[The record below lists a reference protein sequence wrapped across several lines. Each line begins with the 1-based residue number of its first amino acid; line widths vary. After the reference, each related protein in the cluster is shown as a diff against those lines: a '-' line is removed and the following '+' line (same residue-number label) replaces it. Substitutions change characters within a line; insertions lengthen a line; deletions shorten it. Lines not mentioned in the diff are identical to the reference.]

1 MNIKT
6 IFDPSEQIT
15 FNDYMVKCGIK
26 DIEEFCNP
34 TGKYLDDCLKYV
46 NMLEAVQMAKYHIL
60 NKDAM
65 YILSDSGDTDG
76 ITSAYICYDYLKLL
90 RPELDIKILIHEHKE
105 RGLQDDKLFERI
117 KTEPRPLVIIPD
129 SGSNNCERAK
139 ELSDMNISILVLDHH
154 TLITPIQTGVLV
166 NNQVGD
172 VSPYGS
178 GCLVTHK
185 FLQALDRE
193 FGVKYSSKYIDVVAL
208 SLVSD
213 VMNMSDLQ
221 NRTYYKFG
229 LETRG
234 CIRNNFLNALFDKFI
249 GDKPYTQRDIA
260 FKIVPK
266 LNSVSRCENQQLK
279 QYVFVAFMGLY
290 DVNEVADMCG
300 TQHGEQTRI
309 VAKVVE
315 NIKPSIDYSNKL
327 IIVADDSIPKTYAG
341 LIASKLSDN
350 HPIVV
355 GSVKDGELIGSFRSP
370 VDIDD
375 TLVGNPLINWKQGH
389 SLASGISLPSD
400 NIQPLIDY
408 YNTLETLPQPKYDV
422 LGSYTTKSIP
432 KYLFA
437 EFDPNTDVTTN
448 AETTN
453 SLYGKGFPNP
463 LIHIHSITVNQG
475 DMRVIVANGRTLKLL
490 KDGIEIMWFMI
501 SNADKEA
508 LLNTP
513 YELELVGTMGINT
526 YGGKK
531 TPQIIVEKYEISD
544 LKKKTLEDIF

>member
-1 MNIKT
+1 MRIKNI
-6 IFDPSEQIT
+6 FAPSEQIT
-15 FNDYMVKCGIK
+15 FNDYMVKCGVK
-26 DIEEFCNP
+26 DVEEFFNP
-34 TGKYLDDCLKYV
+34 TGKYLDDCLKYT

-90 RPELDIKILIHEHKE
+90 CPELDIKILIHEHKE

-129 SGSNNCERAK
+129 SGTNDCDRAK
-139 ELSDMNISILVLDHH
+139 ELSDMNISVLVLDHH
-154 TLITPIQTGVLV
+154 TPATPIQTGVLV

-193 FGVKYSSKYIDVVAL
+193 FGVKYSSRYIDVVAL

-221 NRTYYKFG
+221 NRTYYRFG
-229 LETRG
+229 LGDRSYIHNG
-234 CIRNNFLNALFDKFI
+234 FLNALFDKFI

-266 LNSVSRCENQQLK
+266 LNSVCRSNDQELK
-279 QYVFVAFMGLY
+279 QYVFGAFIGFY

-300 TQHGEQTRI
+300 KQHSEQTRI
-309 VAKVVE
+309 VAKTVE
-315 NIKPSIDYSNKL
+315 DIKPSIDYSNKF
-327 IIVADDSIPKTYAG
+327 IIIADDSIPKTYAG

-350 HPIVV
+350 HPIIV

-375 TLVGNPLINWKQGH
+375 TLVNNPLINWKQGH
-389 SLASGISLPSD
+389 SLASGISLPSN

-408 YNTLETLPQPKYDV
+408 YNALETLPQPKYDV
-422 LGSYTTKSIP
+422 LGSYTTKSMP
-432 KYLFA
+432 KYLFS
-437 EFDPNTDVTTN
+437 EFDPNTDVTRG
-448 AETTN
+448 
-453 SLYGKGFPNP
+453 LYGKGFPNP
-463 LIHIHSITVNQG
+463 LVHIHSITVNQG
-475 DMRVIVANGRTLKLL
+475 DIREMGANGRTLKLS
-490 KDGIEIMWFMI
+490 KDGIDFMWFMV
-501 SNADKEA
+501 SNADKEK
-508 LLNTP
+508 LLSEKP
-513 YELELVGTMGINT
+513 YELELVGTMGVNEWN
-526 YGGKK
+526 GRK
-531 TPQIIVEKYEISD
+531 TPQILVEKYEIKN
-544 LKKKTLEDIF
+544 LKKKTLDDIF